1 MSQKLVKCKAC
12 GEEIAKSAK
21 TCPHCGAKN
30 KKHTALG
37 IVLIVIGILV
47 VIGAIGGNSDKPQK
61 VDEGTNISEAPSST
75 PGNEIFSVGDKVALG
90 DIVVT
95 LVSVTENNGGNYMT
109 PSDGKV
115 FVVCEFDI
123 ENNSSSDI
131 AVSSMLSF
139 DAYIDDYATSL
150 NLSAMLSTN
159 QSQLDGTIAAGK
171 KMNGVVGYEAD
182 PDWTEIEIRFTPDF
196 WSGNEIIFS
205 ATK

>member
-37 IVLIVIGILV
+37 IVLIVIGVLV
-47 VIGAIGGNSDKPQK
+47 VIGVIGGNSDKPQK

>member
-30 KKHTALG
+30 KKPTALG

-61 VDEGTNISEAPSST
+61 VDEGTNISEVPSST